1 MEKKL
6 NFRGFA
12 HMVPGR
18 TFTPKETK
26 EVYPNDSLVSA
37 VFAPDPATGMPCAGA
52 MLQIQNGTLDP
63 ATKEMLRQKFCQPIP
78 GSLSGSENKDEVLQY
93 TKTQNEKLDSYVQRL
108 TADIENMA
116 KSVNV
121 AMEEN

>member
-6 NFRGFA
+6 NFRGFE
-12 HMVPGR
+12 HMNVYAKFDPPQKKR
-18 TFTPKETK
+18 I
-26 EVYPNDSLVSA
+26 YPNDSLVDA

-63 ATKEMLRQKFCQPIP
+63 ATKEMLRLKFCQPIP

-108 TADIENMA
+108 TADIESYA
-116 KSVNV
+116 KNVNV
-121 AMEEN
+121 ALEEN